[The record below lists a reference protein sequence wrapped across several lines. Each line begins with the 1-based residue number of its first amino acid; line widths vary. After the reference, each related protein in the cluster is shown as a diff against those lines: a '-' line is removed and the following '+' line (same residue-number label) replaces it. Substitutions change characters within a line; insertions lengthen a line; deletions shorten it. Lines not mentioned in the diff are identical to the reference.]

1 MGVNNP
7 AAVVATVNRWTSH
20 LSSAEV
26 CNSAS
31 STSRFTAGARREA
44 ALVNYYW
51 IIVRIERRE
60 RNLKAPP
67 DSKVLDFEWN
77 CGHFVDTALH
87 ILHHYASL
95 PILPQEVQQFRSGPP
110 NQVAFS
116 QLPTMQRPRRPTEH
130 WQVVIPSGLH
140 SDPLSGLLRPIL
152 ESSMIFYDFNHL
164 LLISSATLFRP
175 FQHLNFGTLWDTL
188 RSQEQFT
195 CVAACLTCHCQICSI
210 WKKRC
215 PWNISAVASPAGWA
229 SLAYICVC
237 NSLRLELIFLM
248 AFVFQLMA
256 LHLMLGEVLAS
267 LVSKDYKESRDMN
280 VLPRGCVASTMIH

>member
-20 LSSAEV
+20 LSSAEA

-51 IIVRIERRE
+51 IIVRIEKRE

-77 CGHFVDTALH
+77 CGHFVDTTLH

-116 QLPTMQRPRRPTEH
+116 QLPTMQRPRRPAEH
-130 WQVVIPSGLH
+130 CQSDSYYSTQIHSVDSCGLFLSLLWFQSGV
-140 SDPLSGLLRPIL
+140 
-152 ESSMIFYDFNHL
+152 L
-164 LLISSATLFRP
+164 LLISSATLFRS
-175 FQHLNFGTLWDTL
+175 FQQYLNFGTLWDTL

-267 LVSKDYKESRDMN
+267 LVSKDF
-280 VLPRGCVASTMIH
+280 

>member
-1 MGVNNP
+1 MELWTLCGHCFAYSASLCITSNIASGSPAIQIRTPKPGSLLPAPDNAAATTACRTLASCDSQWTPLRSTQWTP
-7 AAVVATVNRWTSH
+7 AAYSWV
-20 LSSAEV
+20 
-26 CNSAS
+26 
-31 STSRFTAGARREA
+31 
-44 ALVNYYW
+44 
-51 IIVRIERRE
+51 
-60 RNLKAPP
+60 
-67 DSKVLDFEWN
+67 
-77 CGHFVDTALH
+77 
-87 ILHHYASL
+87 
-95 PILPQEVQQFRSGPP
+95 
-110 NQVAFS
+110 
-116 QLPTMQRPRRPTEH
+116 
-130 WQVVIPSGLH
+130 
-140 SDPLSGLLRPIL
+140 
-152 ESSMIFYDFNHL
+152 FYDLLWFQSGVL

-175 FQHLNFGTLWDTL
+175 FQHLNFWTLWDTL